1 MIRRALVTML
11 AVSAL
16 FGFVTGCEW
25 SGSGSDGTWSDQYS
39 WVNFSGVY
47 KPYGAS
53 LLVQSHA
60 YAAAT
65 SAGSNSAATVRR
77 SVTETI
83 GTGTG
88 ASRSFSTTLSHVP
101 VASGSV
107 FVTDG
112 FEAFQDV
119 PTPGTLAGDKGGTG
133 SVNYNT
139 GAISV
144 TFNLDPGAGVAI
156 RCTYE
161 YDEAVGSGSG
171 TSSSSAS
178 NPQGSSLAVYSL
190 SVFQQ
195 GNLLDMTDNN
205 GATYKGKMGSL
216 VSSGG
221 ATQGQVADGSTVTA
235 QFTASGI
242 SANGRGI
249 KIVGTLQGR
258 YQAGTSSGSSGSSG
272 SGTATTWLLTSRTMQ
287 ATWIEDG
294 GVFTGDITA
303 VAPTAP
309 VTVSTSTST
318 NNAGL

>member
-1 MIRRALVTML
+1 MIRRALVTMV
-11 AVSAL
+11 AVSML
-16 FGFVTGCEW
+16 FGFVAGCEW
-25 SGSGSDGTWSDQYS
+25 TGSGSDGTWSDQYN

-47 KPYGAS
+47 KPISGGI
-53 LLVQSHA
+53 LVQSHA

-65 SAGSNSAATVRR
+65 AAGTNSVATVRR
-77 SVTETI
+77 RVTETI

-88 ASRSFSTTLSHVP
+88 GSRSFSSTLGHAP
-101 VASGSV
+101 VASGSI

-133 SVNYNT
+133 SINYNT

-144 TFNLDPGAGVAI
+144 TFNLDPGAGIAI
-156 RCTYE
+156 QCTYE
-161 YDEAVGSGSG
+161 YDEALGSGSG
-171 TSSSSAS
+171 SSSSS
-178 NPQGSSLAVYSL
+178 SSSSPQGSSLAVYSL

-195 GNLLDMTDNN
+195 GNLLEMTDNN
-205 GATYKGKMGSL
+205 GALYKGKMGSL
-216 VSSGG
+216 ASSGG
-221 ATQGQVADGSTVTA
+221 ANQGQVADGSTVTA
-235 QFTASGI
+235 QFSANGI

-258 YQAGTSSGSSGSSG
+258 YQAGTSSGSSGSS
-272 SGTATTWLLTSRTMQ
+272 SGTATSWLLTSRTMQ

-294 GVFTGDITA
+294 GQFTGDITA

-309 VTVSTSTST
+309 VTAIAST
-318 NNAGL
+318 NSVGL